1 MKKSY
6 RIFKLFIV
14 FILISTINSQ
24 NQQTQ
29 LKKKNIFFS
38 VQEIKIENTSLV
50 DKEVIIK
57 KLNEIYGKNIIFLKK
72 NEIEKPLKLI
82 DFLEKVEVKKIY
94 PNKIIVKVL
103 ETRPIGI
110 IVKNNTKYIL
120 DTASKLVLYNEKLQP
135 NSLPLIFGDNAEK
148 SFVNLFNLLD
158 EHNFPLEK
166 IKNYYYFQIDR
177 WDLKL
182 FNEQIIRLP
191 ANEIVSSIK
200 LTIELL
206 NRKDFENY
214 NIIDLRINGKI
225 ITE

>member
-24 NQQTQ
+24 NQKTQ

-120 DTASKLVLYNEKLQP
+120 DTASRLVLYNEKIQP

-148 SFVNLFNLLD
+148 SFVYLFNLLD

-214 NIIDLRINGKI
+214 NVIDLRINGKI